1 MNSKLRCPQPHLGA
15 PTLPVDLQGGSH
27 RAFTGRRKLLR
38 CYHLPDVRRDDVRAR
53 LLELNAE
60 RDAEEV
66 ALGLH
71 SKAAKQA
78 ARAGRA
84 SGANGTPAGKRR
96 GMPPKASQP
105 GETGGDH
112 SEQMGLGL

>member
-1 MNSKLRCPQPHLGA
+1 
-15 PTLPVDLQGGSH
+15 VDLQGGSH

-38 CYHLPDVRRDDVRAR
+38 CYHWPDVRRDDVLAR
-53 LLELNAE
+53 LLALNAE

-71 SKAAKQA
+71 SQAAKQA

-84 SGANGTPAGKRR
+84 SAGGAASEGKRPGR
-96 GMPPKASQP
+96 PAKASQV
-105 GETGGDH
+105 GETGANH
-112 SEQMGLGL
+112 SMQMGLGL